1 MCVTI
6 NTQCC
11 VEILIPFSPYP
22 LCTQRPGW
30 NRPKVVDPFSS
41 RFLSSGTVLLTA
53 SSYHGKCSSSR
64 SSSGDSLEEDSHST
78 DRAATTA
85 MPPPTYPI
93 GCYSPTSTQQCRV
106 ELTQRLSSIQVCYS
120 LGFLCQSF
128 TRLERVRISF
138 LSLILILSFVD
149 FGNLF
154 LLVAIPLSTVD
165 LQRVYFYCWIQ
176 LISSIDSG
184 IAHTHDEF
192 SKHQKH
198 LTAAI
203 IKKAKEE
210 SGHIREKTTR
220 HQCRRSSPN
229 SHPRHWQSSFL
240 VQVLNKQLS
249 HGLYFSSWRPFTWLP
264 VSPESLYL

>member
-6 NTQCC
+6 NTMLCRNPYSFFALSFVHPKTWMRETQSRWSFFLPTLVEWHSAAHTQQQEGFFRC
-11 VEILIPFSPYP
+11 V
-22 LCTQRPGW
+22 
-30 NRPKVVDPFSS
+30 
-41 RFLSSGTVLLTA
+41 A
-53 SSYHGKCSSSR
+53 SSYQGKCSSSR
-64 SSSGDSLEEDSHST
+64 SSSGGDSLEKDSRRT

-85 MPPPTYPI
+85 MPPPTYRI

-128 TRLERVRISF
+128 TRLERVRISLF
-138 LSLILILSFVD
+138 LILSFAD

-154 LLVAIPLSTVD
+154 LLVAISLSTVD

-176 LISSIDSG
+176 LISIDSG

-203 IKKAKEE
+203 IKKGKEE
-210 SGHIREKTTR
+210 SGHIREKRHTSVPPVFAILLPTSLTIIISRWSFEQTTFLR
-220 HQCRRSSPN
+220 AI
-229 SHPRHWQSSFL
+229 SHHDDHLLDYR
-240 VQVLNKQLS
+240 
-249 HGLYFSSWRPFTWLP
+249 
-264 VSPESLYL
+264 